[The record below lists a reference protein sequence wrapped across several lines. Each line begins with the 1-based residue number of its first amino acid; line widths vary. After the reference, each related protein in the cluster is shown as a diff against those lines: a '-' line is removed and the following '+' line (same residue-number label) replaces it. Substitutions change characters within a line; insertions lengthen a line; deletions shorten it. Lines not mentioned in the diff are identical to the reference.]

1 MMRSLYSAV
10 SGLNGF
16 QNKMDVLGNNIAN
29 VDTTG
34 FKSSS
39 LAFATALSQVTKGA
53 SAPSTATNLGG
64 TNAIQ
69 IGLGQTF
76 TTAQNM
82 TEGSA
87 ESTGVNTDL
96 ALQGPGYFVLNN
108 GSQKVYTR
116 AGGFGKDA
124 NGTLEDPATGAKVQ
138 GYSWSADEST
148 TPVWSGAGY
157 GDINVKPGAVMPGEI
172 SFPVA
177 EEVTPALTVSG
188 LTAVS
193 TTAPTY
199 DTGGPGAG
207 AENFTIDGMTRVPAG
222 TTPASGQYSYDPS
235 TGHITFAAGF
245 DPASTT
251 STAKMHYVA
260 PADAS
265 VTTSTPSS
273 TSNPTSI
280 DISTTNPSVVTV
292 DYPPAPG
299 ATVYNGATVP
309 LTKYTLTT
317 AATPGD
323 LQYTVTPTLNGR
335 YQITFGTD
343 GTGTATTTAA
353 PTTAKTPISYDFT
366 NAAHTLS
373 SFTIDQTGV
382 ITGVYSNGVDTV
394 DHKIAQIAVAT
405 FPNDAGLVNIGSNF
419 LSTSNNS
426 GVATVGAAGQN
437 SLPLMAS
444 GELEMSNVNLAQE
457 FTEMIVAQRGFEAN
471 SRVITV
477 GDSILNTV
485 VNMKTQ

>member
-39 LAFATALSQVTKGA
+39 VVFATTLSQVMKGA

-64 TNAIQ
+64 TNAVQ

-96 ALQGPGYFVLNN
+96 ALQGPGYFVLND

-116 AGGFGKDA
+116 AGGFGTDS
-124 NGTLEDPATGAKVQ
+124 NGILEDPATGAKVQ
-138 GYSWSADEST
+138 GYSWGADDTT
-148 TPVWSGAGY
+148 TPTWSGTGY
-157 GDINVKPGAVMPGEI
+157 GDINVKLGATLPGEI
-172 SFPVA
+172 SFPITEA
-177 EEVTPALTVSG
+177 SPIISVSG
-188 LTAVS
+188 LSAAS

-207 AENFTIDGMTRVPAG
+207 AENFTIDGMTSVSAG
-222 TTPASGQYSYDPS
+222 TTPASGQYSYDPT
-235 TGHITFAAGF
+235 TGYITFAAGF
-245 DPASTT
+245 DPTT
-251 STAKMHYVA
+251 STAKMHYIA
-260 PADAS
+260 PATA
-265 VTTSTPSS
+265 
-273 TSNPTSI
+273 
-280 DISTTNPSVVTV
+280 STTNTATTATV
-292 DYPPAPG
+292 DYAPVSG
-299 ATVYNGATVP
+299 AVVYLGTTSP
-309 LTKYTLTT
+309 LTPYTLTT
-317 AATPGD
+317 SATPG
-323 LQYTVTPTLNGR
+323 NGE
-335 YQITFGTD
+335 YAISNVNGKSQISFGTYAKD
-343 GTGTATTTAA
+343 GTTLTDATQ
-353 PTTAKTPISYDFT
+353 PLSYNFT
-366 NAAHTLS
+366 NQASTLS

-419 LSTSNNS
+419 LTTSNNS
-426 GVATVGAAGQN
+426 GAATVGAAGQN

-477 GDSILNTV
+477 GDSLLNTV